1 MAAFC
6 PRCGT
11 PRSGSLSICPGCAF
25 DFTAVD
31 SAVSSAPDPSPN
43 PATGTSLSPGP
54 PTPRDTNRTLQIV
67 AAAFI
72 ALVIGAA
79 VLLNVQ
85 HAGDATPTA
94 RLTLPPNSWPS
105 APPLFSPVVLDCPVV
120 NSWGTPAPGDPE
132 WKRLLWYDACMTETR
147 TGQAPPTSHYTPPP
161 FGP

>member
-1 MAAFC
+1 MVAFC

-11 PRSGSLSICPGCAF
+11 PRSGSLPICPGCAF
-25 DFTAVD
+25 DFRVVD
-31 SAVSSAPDPSPN
+31 SALSSAPEPSPSPATRASLSPN
-43 PATGTSLSPGP
+43 PTTTRGTS
-54 PTPRDTNRTLQIV
+54 RTLQLV

-72 ALVIGAA
+72 ALLIGGA

-94 RLTLPPNSWPS
+94 RLTLPSSSWRS
-105 APPLFSPVVLDCPVV
+105 APPLFSPVAMNCPVV

-132 WKRLLWYDACMTETR
+132 WKRLLWYDACWTETR
-147 TGQAPPTSHYTPPP
+147 TGQAPPTSHYTPPS